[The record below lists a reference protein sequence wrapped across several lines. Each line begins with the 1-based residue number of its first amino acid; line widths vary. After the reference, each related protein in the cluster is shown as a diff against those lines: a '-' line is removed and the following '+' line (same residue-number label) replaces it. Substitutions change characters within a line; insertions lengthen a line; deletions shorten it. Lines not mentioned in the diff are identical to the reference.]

1 MDRKRVGIIHHP
13 KIPASQELR
22 DRLLQMLE
30 AMKVDVWSCSAW
42 DEDGVRSQAPAT
54 NLAISIGGD
63 GTILRVARAVTPS
76 EVPIVGVNLGHL
88 GFMAELSAEEV
99 MDKLP
104 AMLGGEGWTDE
115 RTMLQVDLY
124 AERVGEA
131 KGCSTRTYHALND
144 ALVGRGAVPRVVYV
158 KTKIDGGFMVTH
170 KADGVIVAT
179 ATGSTGYFLAAG
191 GPIVYPQADILLME
205 PMSPHL
211 TLPYPLVLPPTA
223 VIELETHTDH
233 EALLSIDGQVN
244 VSLQDGDRVVVRRSP
259 MVARFWRIRPP
270 NFFYSALEERLKVK
284 NSKW

>member
-1 MDRKRVGIIHHP
+1 MRKSVGVIYHP
-13 KIPASQELR
+13 KIPAAQALK
-22 DRLLQMLE
+22 DRLIPMLD

-42 DEDGVRSQAPAT
+42 DEEDMRSQAPGT
-54 NLAISIGGD
+54 TMAISIGGD

-76 EVPIVGVNLGHL
+76 EVPIIGVNLGHL

-99 MDKLP
+99 VEKLP
-104 AMLGGEGWTDE
+104 DLLGGEGWTDQ
-115 RTMLQVDLY
+115 RTMLQVDLSVDGG
-124 AERVGEA
+124 REA
-131 KGCSTRTYHALND
+131 TGCSMRTFHGLND
-144 ALVGRGAVPRVVYV
+144 AFVGRGAVPRVVYI
-158 KTKIDGGFMVTH
+158 KTRIDGGLLVTH
-170 KADGVIVAT
+170 KSDGVIVAT

-191 GPIVYPQADILLME
+191 GPIVYPQADILLMK

-233 EALLSIDGQVN
+233 EAVLSIDGQVN
-244 VSLQDGDRVVVRRSP
+244 VALGDGDKVVVRRSP

-270 NFFYSALEERLKVK
+270 NFFYSALVERLKVR